1 MMYRIIPFGHHHEQ
15 EVPLIV
21 LFNEQLSVELLPFG
35 AAVRALWVPD
45 RTGEQVDVVLGYD
58 DLVSYATLDAC
69 LGGTIGRGA
78 NRIGGACCRLS
89 GKEFRLSANEGGN
102 HLHGGLTGF
111 HQKLWRYACSES
123 GVTFFLESPDG
134 EEGYPGTLRAEV
146 AYSLE
151 GGALVIDYQAVSD
164 RDTLVNLTNHAYFN
178 LAGHDGGPVSDHEL
192 TLRADCYTP
201 TGDGNIPTG
210 EITPVDSTPLDLR
223 QGAVLGQRLDDPWLR
238 ASQGY
243 DHNLVL
249 SGEEGPAAVM
259 YCPRTGIRM
268 ELETSLEGLQLY
280 TAGFLSERQG
290 KGGVLYGPR
299 HAVCLETQ
307 HFPDAIHHPEFPS
320 PVLQAGEVYRQR
332 TVYRFSRC

>member
-58 DLVSYATLDAC
+58 DLVSYETLDAC
-69 LGGTIGRGA
+69 LGGTIGRCA
-78 NRIGGACCRLS
+78 NRIGGACFRLS

-178 LAGHDGGPVSDHEL
+178 LASIGDVRDHWVWIGADR
-192 TLRADCYTP
+192 RAARDEEGLP
-201 TGDGNIPTG
+201 NG
-210 EITPVDSTPLDLR
+210 
-223 QGAVLGQRLDDPWLR
+223 GAVSVLGPAPRRRL
-238 ASQGY
+238 
-243 DHNLVL
+243 
-249 SGEEGPAAVM
+249 GPAAGRSLA
-259 YCPRTGIRM
+259 PR
-268 ELETSLEGLQLY
+268 QP
-280 TAGFLSERQG
+280 
-290 KGGVLYGPR
+290 GV
-299 HAVCLETQ
+299 
-307 HFPDAIHHPEFPS
+307 
-320 PVLQAGEVYRQR
+320 
-332 TVYRFSRC
+332 